1 MQRNMNRKGIFLLYL
16 LLIGSSVAFSQTDV
30 PGVQLKKTGGFAQL
44 MINGKPFII
53 LGGELGNSSAS
64 NMEYLKPIFPHLKSM
79 NLNTVLAPVYWEF
92 MEPEENKF
100 DFALVDGMITEARKN
115 DMKLVLLWFG
125 SWKNSM
131 SCYAPS
137 WMKTNSKR
145 FPRTSDSNGRS
156 HEIFSVFGKETLEA
170 DKKAFAVLM
179 KHIKE
184 TDAEQHTVI
193 MVQVENEIG
202 MLTTAREISKT
213 ANSHFNGDVPLELMG
228 YLQKKKDNLLPE
240 LKQKWMKH
248 GAKLNGTWATVF
260 GEDDGTDEIFQ
271 AWHYA
276 KYANEVAAAGKKE
289 YNLPMFVNAAL
300 PRPGKRPG
308 EYPSAGPLPHIMD
321 VWQAASPSLDMLS
334 PDFYNPDTKY
344 WCDLYTRN
352 GNPLFV
358 PEMRLEESCAA
369 KAIFIIGHYKAL
381 GFSPFSIE
389 NADGKVKEALG
400 KSYDIINQVSGIL
413 FSRKW
418 LSYDGLLVDKKDGA
432 QQLQIGNYMLKVSH
446 EYTMGWSAGA
456 KDSIWPSSGVM
467 IIQLS
472 EKEFIVAGT
481 GVVITFENIDRNKVA
496 NLLTVD
502 EIEIKDGKENFLLRL
517 NGDEDHQGRHVR
529 IATGNWQI
537 QKVRLYDSPAN
548 IDQ

>member
-1 MQRNMNRKGIFLLYL
+1 MLKLKNIVILSFLFCSFLVKAQNNISGIY
-16 LLIGSSVAFSQTDV
+16 IVKTGDV
-30 PGVQLKKTGGFAQL
+30 PQLL
-44 MINGKPFII
+44 SNNNPFLI

-64 NMEYLKPIFPHLKSM
+64 SRNYLKPIFPYLKSM
-79 NLNTVLAPVYWEF
+79 NLNTVLAPVYWEI

-100 DFALVDGMITEARKN
+100 DFSLVDGMITEARQYN
-115 DMKLVLLWFG
+115 MKLVFLWFG
-125 SWKNSM
+125 TWKNSM

-145 FPRTSDSNGRS
+145 FPRTIDNNGRS

-170 DKKAFAVLM
+170 DKKAFTALM
-179 KHIKE
+179 KHIRE
-184 TDAEQHTVI
+184 TDSRQKTVI

-213 ANSHFNGDVPLELMG
+213 ANSYFNGNVPPELMS
-228 YLQKKKDNLLPE
+228 YLQKNKDILLPE
-240 LKQKWMKH
+240 LKQKWIQS
-248 GAKLNGTWATVF
+248 GAKVNGTWTSVF
-260 GEDDGTDEIFQ
+260 GEGDGTDEIFQ

-300 PRPGKRPG
+300 PRQGKRPG

-321 VWQAASPSLDMLS
+321 VWQVAAPSLDMLS

-352 GNPLFV
+352 GNALFV
-358 PEMRLEESCAA
+358 PEMKLEESCAA
-369 KAIFIIGHYKAL
+369 KAFYIVGHYKAL

-389 NADGKVKEALG
+389 NADGKVKEALS
-400 KSYDIINQVSGIL
+400 KSYDIINRVSGIL
-413 FSRKW
+413 LSRKW

-432 QQLQIGNYMLKVSH
+432 QQLQMGNYMLKVSH

-467 IIQLS
+467 IIQQS
-472 EKEFIVAGT
+472 EKEFLVAGT
-481 GVVITFENIDRNKVA
+481 GVVITFENKDQNKVT

-502 EIEIKDGKENFLLRL
+502 EIEIKDGQEIFLLRL

-537 QKVRLYDSPAN
+537 QKVSLYDSPAK
-548 IDQ
+548 ID

>member
-1 MQRNMNRKGIFLLYL
+1 MLKLKNIVTLPLLFCFFLAKAQDNVSGVYIAKTGDVPQ
-16 LLIGSSVAFSQTDV
+16 LLIKS
-30 PGVQLKKTGGFAQL
+30 
-44 MINGKPFII
+44 NPFLI

-64 NMEYLKPIFPHLKSM
+64 SLNYLKPIFPHLKSM

-100 DFALVDGMITEARKN
+100 DFSLVDGLITEARKY

-125 SWKNSM
+125 TWKNSM

-145 FPRTSDSNGRS
+145 FPRTTDNNGRS
-156 HEIFSVFGKETLEA
+156 LEIFSVFGKETLEA
-170 DKKAFAVLM
+170 DKKAFAALM
-179 KHIKE
+179 KHIRE
-184 TDAEQHTVI
+184 TDAQQKTVI

-213 ANSHFNGDVPLELMG
+213 ANSYFNGNVPAEFMS

-240 LKQKWMKH
+240 LKQKWMQP
-248 GAKLNGTWATVF
+248 GAKANGTWATVF
-260 GEDDGTDEIFQ
+260 GEGDGTDEIFQ

-276 KYANEVAAAGKKE
+276 KYANEVAASGKKE

-300 PRPGKRPG
+300 PRQGKRPG

-321 VWQAASPSLDMLS
+321 VWQAAAPSLDMLS
-334 PDFYNPDTKY
+334 PDFYNPETKY

-389 NADGKVKEALG
+389 NAGGKVKEALS

-413 FSRKW
+413 LGRKW

-432 QQLQIGNYMLKVSH
+432 QQLQMGNYMLKVSH

-456 KDSIWPSSGVM
+456 KDSTWPSSGVM
-467 IIQLS
+467 IIQQS
-472 EKEFIVAGT
+472 EKEFLVAGT
-481 GVVITFENIDRNKVA
+481 GVVITFENKDQNKVT
-496 NLLTVD
+496 NLLNVD
-502 EIEIKDGKENFLLRL
+502 EIEIKDGQENFLLRL

-537 QKVRLYDSPAN
+537 QKVSLYDSPAK
-548 IDQ
+548 ID

>member
-1 MQRNMNRKGIFLLYL
+1 MLKLKNIVTLSLLFCSFLVKAQDNVSGIYIDKTGNVPQL
-16 LLIGSSVAFSQTDV
+16 LLKNS
-30 PGVQLKKTGGFAQL
+30 
-44 MINGKPFII
+44 PFLI

-64 NMEYLKPIFPHLKSM
+64 SLNYLKLIFPQLKSM
-79 NLNTVLAPVYWEF
+79 NLNTVLAPVYWELL
-92 MEPEENKF
+92 EPEENKF
-100 DFALVDGMITEARKN
+100 DFSLVDGMITEARKY

-125 SWKNSM
+125 TWKNSM

-170 DKKAFAVLM
+170 DKKAFTALM
-179 KHIKE
+179 KHIRE
-184 TDAEQHTVI
+184 TDAQQKTVI

-213 ANSHFNGDVPLELMG
+213 ANSHFNGNVPAELMT
-228 YLQKKKDNLLPE
+228 YLQKNKDILLRE
-240 LKQKWMKH
+240 LKQKWLQH

-260 GEDDGTDEIFQ
+260 GEGDGTDELFQ
-271 AWHYA
+271 AWYYA
-276 KYANEVAAAGKKE
+276 KFTNEVAVAGKKE

-321 VWQAASPSLDMLS
+321 VWQAAAPSLDMLS

-389 NADGKVKEALG
+389 NADGKIKEVLG

-418 LSYDGLLVDKKDGA
+418 LHYDGLLVDKKDGA
-432 QQLQIGNYMLKVSH
+432 PQLQMGNYMLKVTH

-456 KDSIWPSSGVM
+456 HDSTWPSSAVM

-481 GVVITFENIDRNKVA
+481 GVVITFENKDQNKVT

-548 IDQ
+548 SDQ

>member
-1 MQRNMNRKGIFLLYL
+1 MKLNNIVTLSLLFCSFIVKAQDNVSGIHIVKTGDVPQ
-16 LLIGSSVAFSQTDV
+16 LLI
-30 PGVQLKKTGGFAQL
+30 
-44 MINGKPFII
+44 NNNPFLI

-64 NMEYLKPIFPHLKSM
+64 SLNYLKPIFPHLKSM

-100 DFALVDGMITEARKN
+100 DFSLVDGMITEARKY

-125 SWKNSM
+125 TWKNSM

-156 HEIFSVFGKETLEA
+156 HEIFSVFGKETIDA
-170 DKKAFAVLM
+170 DKKAFTALM
-179 KHIKE
+179 KHIRE
-184 TDAEQHTVI
+184 TDTQQKTVI

-213 ANSHFNGDVPLELMG
+213 ANSHFNGNVPAEFMS
-228 YLQKKKDNLLPE
+228 YLQKKKENLLPE
-240 LKQKWMKH
+240 LKQKWMQR

-260 GEDDGTDEIFQ
+260 GEGDGTDEIFQ

-300 PRPGKRPG
+300 PRQGKRPG

-321 VWQAASPSLDMLS
+321 IWQAAAPSLDMLS

-358 PEMRLEESCAA
+358 PEMRLEESCAV

-389 NADGKVKEALG
+389 NADGKVKEALS
-400 KSYDIINQVSGIL
+400 KSYDIINQISGIL
-413 FSRKW
+413 LSRKW

-432 QQLQIGNYMLKVSH
+432 QQLQMGNYMLKVSH

-467 IIQLS
+467 IIQQS
-472 EKEFIVAGT
+472 EKEFMVAGT
-481 GVVITFENIDRNKVA
+481 GVVITFENKDQSKVT
-496 NLLTVD
+496 NLLTVN
-502 EIEIKDGKENFLLRL
+502 EIEIKDGQENFLLRL

-537 QKVRLYDSPAN
+537 QKVSLYDSPAK
-548 IDQ
+548 ID